1 MTKTRSTKSS
11 LIMSALALFLCFT
24 MLLGTTYA
32 WFTDSVTSAGN
43 KIMSGTLDVDLVD
56 EEGNSLEG
64 KIIEFVTADGR
75 AQDAILWEPGCTY
88 ETEPVYVVNKGSLA
102 LKYEMI
108 INGIIGNAK
117 LLEVIEWTVTVDGVA
132 TELADLKGK
141 LLAGETSK
149 AIVLSGHMKE
159 DAGNEYQGLTAEGI
173 SITVLATQLAYE
185 SDSFNDQYDA
195 LATEM
200 NKNADGAWEIETL
213 GQLIYLAK
221 SVNEGT
227 SYEGETVLLTKNI
240 DLAGI
245 NWTPIGD
252 ADADIFVGF
261 KGTFDGQ
268 NFTISN
274 LKINSTSWGKGFFG
288 YMDTTTNATV
298 KNVNFENANVV
309 ASDCAGIVVGYAA
322 KGTFENIHVTGDV
335 SVVATVNDGYAGG
348 IAGCGYHA
356 DFNNCS
362 VIANAGSKIT
372 SAGSFAG
379 GIVGYQCDNTK
390 AITDCKVANLT
401 ITGYGAIGGVA
412 GIIQTGPQFAFTN
425 NTVENVIL
433 NKTRVDG
440 NPSIG
445 ALVGSYSGTAE
456 TKLTGKASNVTLNGT
471 HVAYSAYN
479 ELYGS
484 NYSGATTPNFDVTDV
499 TVTSITNNLEEIKT
513 VKTAAALKEAL
524 AAGGKVVLTA
534 DISADNVVTLVDIP
548 AGVSAELDLNG
559 HNITSSLNGSAGW
572 SQMFHVGKGASL
584 TINGEG
590 NVHAVSYP
598 TIIYGSVI
606 FNNDAGTLVINGGT
620 YTMEYGTYADGY
632 LLPAIVDTNSNVGK
646 ATTIINGGTF
656 YHNRNM
662 FRNFAQPKRG
672 ENNATLI
679 INGGTFNGEAD
690 DYASI
695 WNQKTNAQG
704 VVGDG
709 VVELNGG
716 TFNYVDITNDFQN
729 DTCIKIDSSI
739 TNVTINH

>member
-117 LLEVIEWTVTVDGVA
+117 LLEAIEWTVTVDGVT
-132 TELADLKGK
+132 TEITDLKGK

-213 GQLIYLAK
+213 GQLIYFAK

-356 DFNNCS
+356 DFKNCS

-401 ITGYGAIGGVA
+401 ITGYGAIGGIA

-425 NTVENVIL
+425 NTVENVVL

-445 ALVGSYSGTAE
+445 ALVGNYSGTAA
-456 TKLTGKASNVTLNGT
+456 TTLTGTVSNVTLNGT

-484 NYSGATTPNFDVTDV
+484 NYSGATTPNFNIDGVSVTG
-499 TVTSITNNLEEIKT
+499 ITNNLTEIT
-513 VKTAAALKEAL
+513 LVNNAAALAT
-524 AAGGKVVLTA
+524 AMANGGTIVLGA
-534 DISADNVVTLVDIP
+534 DITDVNANTAITVASGKEVT
-548 AGVSAELDLNG
+548 LDLNG
-559 HNITSSLNGSAGW
+559 HKISSTANKSGNQELFLVKGTMTVKNGSLELIAENNQGW
-572 SQMFHVGKGASL
+572 SSMATLFDVTAGGVLNMYGVSAKISGTDMNFIVHLNNWGSATLNVDNCDFTASYVAVRAFNSGYDMNTVTIKNTDSHSGRMFWVHNYTAEGKDDSTL
-584 TINGEG
+584 TLD
-590 NVHAVSYP
+590 
-598 TIIYGSVI
+598 IYGNNNTCDNAKPIRFGFSNSVYY
-606 FNNDAGTLVINGGT
+606 DLDGSAIN
-620 YTMEYGTYADGY
+620 
-632 LLPAIVDTNSNVGK
+632 
-646 ATTIINGGTF
+646 
-656 YHNRNM
+656 
-662 FRNFAQPKRG
+662 
-672 ENNATLI
+672 
-679 INGGTFNGEAD
+679 
-690 DYASI
+690 
-695 WNQKTNAQG
+695 
-704 VVGDG
+704 
-709 VVELNGG
+709 
-716 TFNYVDITNDFQN
+716 
-729 DTCIKIDSSI
+729 
-739 TNVTINH
+739 